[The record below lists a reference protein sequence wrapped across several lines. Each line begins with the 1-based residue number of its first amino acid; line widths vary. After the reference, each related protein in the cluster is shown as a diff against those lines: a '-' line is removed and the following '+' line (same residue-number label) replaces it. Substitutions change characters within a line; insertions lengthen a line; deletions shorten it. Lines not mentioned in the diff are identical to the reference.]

1 MGISKRTQRQE
12 EQHYE
17 REEKREA
24 LMEYFKSLA
33 SIKKAEDEVLQFMIA
48 RSGVKGIA
56 YDRKGSPGG
65 GEPMMQ
71 EDYYIEQRELE
82 EAVDK
87 ARKKSE
93 DIRKA
98 LVKWMGET
106 GEDKEGLLRM
116 RYIRGMDPKF
126 IGMTYTW
133 SRSHTERML
142 GRAIDSLKPVPKYL
156 AELLDD

>member
-1 MGISKRTQRQE
+1 MVSKRTQRQA

-24 LMEYFKSLA
+24 LMGYFKSIA
-33 SIKKAEDEVLQFMIA
+33 RTRKAEDEVLRFMVA

-56 YDRKGSPGG
+56 YDRKGTPGG

-82 EAVDK
+82 QAVLN
-87 ARKKSE
+87 ARHKSE
-93 DIRKA
+93 NIKKA
-98 LVKWMGET
+98 LVRWIGET
-106 GEDKEGLLRM
+106 GEDKAGLLRM

-142 GRAIDSLKPVPKYL
+142 GCAIDSLRPVPEYL
-156 AELLDD
+156 SELLNN